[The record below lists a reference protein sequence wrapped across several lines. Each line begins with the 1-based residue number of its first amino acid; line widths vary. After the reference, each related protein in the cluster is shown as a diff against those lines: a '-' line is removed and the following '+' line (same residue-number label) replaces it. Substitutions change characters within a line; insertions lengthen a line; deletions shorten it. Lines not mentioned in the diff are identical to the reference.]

1 MYMMLQKWINPCP
14 GLIEFEWCMKLKINN
29 KCKKCT
35 TNAKNI
41 QQIQKIYNKCKKYT
55 ANTKAYT
62 SISLLMQVPA
72 WHCRPTAPNHCS
84 DKSIDQT
91 RAMNCSAKEK
101 LIIWI
106 LFFGH
111 QCSPACQYHQQ
122 KWHCNFL

>member
-1 MYMMLQKWINPCP
+1 MQKIY
-14 GLIEFEWCMKLKINN
+14 N
-29 KCKKCT
+29 KFKKYT
-35 TNAKNI
+35 TNAKNT
-41 QQIQKIYNKCKKYT
+41 QQIQKHIQVYPYF
-55 ANTKAYT
+55 
-62 SISLLMQVPA
+62 MQVPA
-72 WHCRPTAPNHCS
+72 LHCRPTAPNHCS